1 MISDK
6 NVARIAGLC
15 YLIVIATGFFSEV
28 FVRQALRVSND
39 AMATAHNIQA
49 NEMLFR
55 LGFVADLINFVV
67 GLPTVVIIYYF
78 FKKTHKVLLQIAL
91 ALVIIQTAIIAVN
104 LLNQI
109 LPLLILSNDTYL
121 NTFQQNQLATL
132 SLLSLNIQS
141 QGYAVGLVF
150 FGFYCLIIGYVIYKT
165 KAIPKTIGMFYALA
179 GLCYLINSFTMFLSK
194 GFSNPIFNYLA
205 IPILLGELSLCLW
218 LLLKGIDTSKLNE
231 E

>member
-109 LPLLILSNDTYL
+109 LPLLLLSNDTYL

-150 FGFYCLIIGYVIYKT
+150 FGFYCLIIGYVIYTT

-194 GFSNPIFNYLA
+194 GFSNPIFIYLA

-218 LLLKGIDTSKLNE
+218 LLLKGIDTSKLNKE
-231 E
+231 

>member
-109 LPLLILSNDTYL
+109 LPLLLLSNDTYL

-165 KAIPKTIGMFYALA
+165 KAIPKTIGMFYAPA
-179 GLCYLINSFTMFLSK
+179 
-194 GFSNPIFNYLA
+194 PA
-205 IPILLGELSLCLW
+205 RIPSRG
-218 LLLKGIDTSKLNE
+218 N
-231 E
+231 